1 MLIGGKVLGGLKGT
15 VAIPQQNANRT
26 RSRGEIK
33 VGGDDIENAVAS
45 EIADFHGSRIRASG
59 VLDAGLESPVAVARQ
74 NADGVF
80 ALIGDD
86 QIEIAVGIE
95 VAHGHFTGKGAAW
108 ISDGRLK
115 SSVAVAQK
123 HV

>member
-26 RSRGEIK
+26 RSRGDIK
-33 VGGDDIENAVAS
+33 IGGDDIEDAVAS
-45 EIADFHGSRIRASG
+45 EIAHFHGSRIRASG
-59 VLDAGLESPVAVARQ
+59 VLDAGLESAVTIARQ
-74 NADGVF
+74 NADRVL
-80 ALIGDD
+80 ALVGDD

-95 VAHGHFTGKGAAW
+95 ITDRYFTSKRAAW

-115 SSVAVAQK
+115 SSVAVAE
-123 HV
+123 